1 MRSRSTLHVHDGIA
15 VWSAGRDAAD
25 IDVWF
30 LHAFADS
37 HLSFRDSC
45 AHLTSER
52 IRVFLFDLPGH
63 GASPPRPQG
72 LTVEEA
78 VRASA
83 GLVRKLSASRRV
95 AFVAHSMAGII
106 ATRVAQT
113 LRPSPA
119 LIISVEG
126 NLTLAD
132 AYLSG
137 RAADF
142 DDPVRFYE
150 SFRSRIREMAKLDDA
165 LHRYSCSVAF
175 ADPTTLWTLGRSV
188 LDYPAPGA
196 DYLNVP
202 CPSIYYWDPLTTTAD
217 SKSFLAEH
225 DVRNRETTGVG
236 HWPMVTS
243 PAAFYGAVEQD
254 VLKAG

>member
-15 VWSAGRDAAD
+15 VWAAGLDAAD

-37 HLSFRDSC
+37 HLSFRDAF
-45 AHLTSER
+45 AHLTSEKIR
-52 IRVFLFDLPGH
+52 IFLFDLPGH

-72 LTVEEA
+72 LTIEEA
-78 VRASA
+78 ARSSA
-83 GLVRKLSASRRV
+83 GLIGRHSGSRRV
-95 AFVAHSMAGII
+95 TLVAHSMAAII

-113 LRPSPA
+113 LRPSPR

-142 DDPVRFYE
+142 EDPVRFYE
-150 SFRSRIREMAKLDDA
+150 SYRSRIREMAKLDDA

-175 ADPTTLWTLGRSV
+175 ADPVTLWSLGRSV
-188 LDYPAPGA
+188 LDCPAPGA

-202 CPSIYYWDPLTTTAD
+202 CPSIYYWDPLTTTAAA
-217 SKSFLAEH
+217 KSFLAEH
-225 DVRNRETTGVG
+225 DVRNRKTPGVG

-243 PAAFYGAVEQD
+243 PATFYGAVEDD